1 MSGFRAS
8 DRIRSFVYALRGLAV
23 MLRYEPNAWIHIVAT
38 GVAVAAGFVFG
49 IGRAEWLAI
58 TLAIGLVWMAEAFNT
73 ALEAVCD
80 ALAPE
85 PSPLIGFA
93 KDVAAGAVLL
103 AAVTALAVAAIVF
116 GPRLLAICQEAAG
129 LSQR

>member
-1 MSGFRAS
+1 
-8 DRIRSFVYALRGLAV
+8 
-23 MLRYEPNAWIHIVAT
+23 MLRCEPNAWIHIVAT